1 MLSERIVALGG
12 PGVSAP
18 RLLRTVAGA
27 SLDELTAGELVEGE
41 QRVISGS
48 VLAGHMA
55 RGRETLLGRYH
66 NQVSVIPEDR
76 ERKLFGY
83 LSPGRGIHSVFPAFL
98 SKWVGENL
106 CPLRRRRMVAR
117 GAWYPLAPTMR

>member
-55 RGRETLLGRYH
+55 RGQKAYLGRYH

-83 LSPGRGIHSVFPAFL
+83 LSPGRGIPRYSLRFCPNGLV
-98 SKWVGENL
+98 KNL
-106 CPLRRRRMVAR
+106 CPLRRRRMAAR